1 MRSRLV
7 SLKQG
12 WWVGLGL
19 LFGGAL
25 NLVAADGRIELSQD
39 MMPITI
45 SQSGNYVLTESLTG
59 TNGAHGITINAG
71 DVDLDL
77 NGYHLLGVAGS
88 RDGVTVPLPRL
99 NLTIRNGTISG
110 WGSNGVA
117 MLSSTNCVVADLRV
131 FENDADGV
139 NSGFASIVTRCLFA
153 YNGDAL
159 PTNGI
164 GDGIEV
170 ENSSVISDCV
180 AINND
185 EHGIDAHSGT
195 TIRNCV
201 MLDNRHDGIHG
212 SKGVVINGCVA
223 SGNDEG
229 VEVDVA
235 SMVQQSVATDSLED
249 GFRDIAGGC
258 LFKACTAYLNG
269 YNPAEPFGNQI
280 GDGIDIDHGSSVVEC
295 VAYSNRQEG
304 IESSA
309 ADGVQVLRNVASN
322 QLDEGI
328 KHDGE
333 NCRIDENHMIHNAG
347 DGLHI
352 KPGSG
357 GTNNMVTRNVS
368 DGFDVKAGNHIDTV
382 TNPGAS
388 TINDPWINIDL

>member
-12 WWVGLGL
+12 WRVGLGL